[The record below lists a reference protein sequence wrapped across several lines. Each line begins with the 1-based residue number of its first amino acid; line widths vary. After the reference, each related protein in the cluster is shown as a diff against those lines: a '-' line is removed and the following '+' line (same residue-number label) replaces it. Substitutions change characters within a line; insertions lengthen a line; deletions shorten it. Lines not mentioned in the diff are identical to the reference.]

1 MQWSKFR
8 SADSTDACLLVST
21 NGTCTVN
28 RSIRYVFSALTI
40 IKTLKNRHTCVHRI
54 AHTDSASAPVL

>member
-28 RSIRYVFSALTI
+28 RSIRYVFSAHLT
-40 IKTLKNRHTCVHRI
+40 LFVPY
-54 AHTDSASAPVL
+54 PVCP

>member
-21 NGTCTVN
+21 NGTCIGN
-28 RSIRYVFSALTI
+28 RGHQLCVFRTYYYKDTEKSAYLRT
-40 IKTLKNRHTCVHRI
+40 
-54 AHTDSASAPVL
+54 